1 MKPLLLKGI
10 WWNKNTI
17 SLELCVLHVAFLVD
31 ILVDALIYIL
41 TNTWPIYWLVVS
53 QYVASSRQMVRWY
66 STNISRHLNWDI
78 KGLEYQLSICQPLA
92 NWLWAWPID
101 EKSSFYDKSFKFF
114 LYIFFIS
121 VMFESKRIKASRQP
135 LTSFDDFMCWNPN
148 WRSQWW
154 SFSSKTSIFFLIN
167 YLTIQWLWEII
178 NSINSWVAI
187 KKIFSQIFTDYKDEI
202 YADDLQ
208 EGWKFIGRKKVRHP
222 SY

>member
-17 SLELCVLHVAFLVD
+17 FLELCVLHLAFLVD
-31 ILVDALIYIL
+31 ILDALIYIL
-41 TNTWPIYWLVVS
+41 TNNWPICWLVVS
-53 QYVASSRQMVRWY
+53 QYVASSRPMVRWY
-66 STNISRHLNWDI
+66 LTNISRHLNWDI
-78 KGLEYQLSICQPLA
+78 KGLEYQLSISQLLA
-92 NWLWAWPID
+92 NWLWAWATD

-135 LTSFDDFMCWNPN
+135 LTSFDDFMCWNTN

-154 SFSSKTSIFFLIN
+154 SFSSKTSIFFLNN

-187 KKIFSQIFTDYKDEI
+187 KKMFSQIFTDYKDEI

>member
-17 SLELCVLHVAFLVD
+17 SLEWCVFHLAFLVD
-31 ILVDALIYIL
+31 ILDALIYIL
-41 TNTWPIYWLVVS
+41 TNNWPICWLVVS
-53 QYVASSRQMVRWY
+53 QYVASSRPMVRWY
-66 STNISRHLNWDI
+66 LTNISRHLNWDI

-92 NWLWAWPID
+92 NWLWAWATN

-135 LTSFDDFMCWNPN
+135 LTSFDDFMCWNTN

-154 SFSSKTSIFFLIN
+154 SFSSKTSIFFLNN

-178 NSINSWVAI
+178 NSINYWVAI
-187 KKIFSQIFTDYKDEI
+187 KKMFSQIFTDYKDEI

>member
-1 MKPLLLKGI
+1 MWPVVDQWSADI
-10 WWNKNTI
+10 WPT
-17 SLELCVLHVAFLVD
+17 LVD
-31 ILVDALIYIL
+31 IS
-41 TNTWPIYWLVVS
+41 TET
-53 QYVASSRQMVRWY
+53 SR
-66 STNISRHLNWDI
+66 D
-78 KGLEYQLSICQPLA
+78 LSIS
-92 NWLWAWPID
+92 WASVSHWPTDCGPELLMRSLLFMI
-101 EKSSFYDKSFKFF
+101 KVLNFS
-114 LYIFFIS
+114 YIFFFIS

-135 LTSFDDFMCWNPN
+135 LTSFDDFMCWNQN

-154 SFSSKTSIFFLIN
+154 SFSSKSSIFFLNN

>member
-1 MKPLLLKGI
+1 MWPVVDQWSADI
-10 WWNKNTI
+10 WLT
-17 SLELCVLHVAFLVD
+17 LVD
-31 ILVDALIYIL
+31 IS
-41 TNTWPIYWLVVS
+41 TET
-53 QYVASSRQMVRWY
+53 SR
-66 STNISRHLNWDI
+66 D
-78 KGLEYQLSICQPLA
+78 LSIS
-92 NWLWAWPID
+92 WVSVSYWPTD
-101 EKSSFYDKSFKFF
+101 CGPDLRMKSLLFMIKVLNFS
-114 LYIFFIS
+114 YIFFFIS

-154 SFSSKTSIFFLIN
+154 SFSSKSSIFFLN
-167 YLTIQWLWEII
+167 NCLTIQWLWEII

-187 KKIFSQIFTDYKDEI
+187 KKMFSQIFTDYKDEI

>member
-1 MKPLLLKGI
+1 M
-10 WWNKNTI
+10 
-17 SLELCVLHVAFLVD
+17 
-31 ILVDALIYIL
+31 
-41 TNTWPIYWLVVS
+41 
-53 QYVASSRQMVRWY
+53 ASSRPMVRWY
-66 STNISRHLNWDI
+66 LTNISRHLNWDI

-92 NWLWAWPID
+92 NWLWAWATN

-154 SFSSKTSIFFLIN
+154 SFSSKSSIFFFNN

-202 YADDLQ
+202 YADDLK